1 MSQVI
6 LDLQLA
12 CEDNTGL
19 PDESQFQTWLDAV
32 IPQFQEESEVT
43 IRLVDTAESHELN
56 LTYRGMDKP
65 TNVLSFPFEAPP
77 GMEMPLLGDL
87 IICRQVVER
96 EAKEQNV
103 SLDSHWAHMV
113 VHGSL
118 HLLGYDHETSPLDER
133 KMREK
138 EEAVLEKLGIAR
150 DISFVTED

>member
-77 GMEMPLLGDL
+77 GMEMSLLGDL

-118 HLLGYDHETSPLDER
+118 HLLGYDHIEDEEAEEMEGIETEIMLALGYEDPYIA
-133 KMREK
+133 EK
-138 EEAVLEKLGIAR
+138 E
-150 DISFVTED
+150 

>member
-118 HLLGYDHETSPLDER
+118 HLLGYDHIQDDEAEEMEGIETEIMLALGYEDPYIA
-133 KMREK
+133 EK
-138 EEAVLEKLGIAR
+138 E
-150 DISFVTED
+150 